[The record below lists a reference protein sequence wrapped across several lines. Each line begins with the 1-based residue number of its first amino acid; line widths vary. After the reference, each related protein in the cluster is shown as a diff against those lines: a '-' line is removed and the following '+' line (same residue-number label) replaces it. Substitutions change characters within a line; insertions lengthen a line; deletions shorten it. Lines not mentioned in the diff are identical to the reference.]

1 MQDKTAMNTS
11 GARHKPRYR
20 LKATWLRSLLIM
32 VCVALLSGPLSAMT
46 VDEVPNIHLK
56 DARQYV
62 TDPSN
67 ILSTAA
73 RDSINLMLGQLEK
86 GSGIEVAVVMLPS
99 IGNDDIFDFAHN
111 LFRKWGIGK
120 KKENNGLLVLFVMD
134 QHKVRFTTG
143 YGLEGTLTDA
153 LSKRIQM
160 NEMVPAFKEG
170 KWDEGMVKGVRAMV
184 AILKG
189 EVAADQYGAT
199 SANGNDEELTTFDVI
214 AISMVFIIIILVIV
228 LACRDKKCPKCKKHA
243 MKTVSTQ
250 RLKIALGHGRV
261 KRIIRTTYVCQNCGH
276 QITHDTDDNDD
287 DKLNA
292 ALAAASIARMA
303 MRGSSGGSTGGSFGG
318 GSTGGGGSTSG
329 W

>member
-1 MQDKTAMNTS
+1 MQEKTAMHIS
-11 GARHKPRYR
+11 GARHKTRYR
-20 LKATWLRSLLIM
+20 LKTTWLHRLLIM

-46 VDEVPNIHLK
+46 VDEVPNVHLK

-62 TDPSN
+62 TDPSA

-170 KWDEGMVKGVRAMV
+170 KWDEGMVKGVRATV

-189 EVAADQYGAT
+189 EVAADQYG
-199 SANGNDEELTTFDVI
+199 ANGNDEELTTFDVI
-214 AISMVFIIIILVIV
+214 AISMVFIIIILVIM

>member
-1 MQDKTAMNTS
+1 MNTS
-11 GARHKPRYR
+11 GARHKPRYH

-32 VCVALLSGPLSAMT
+32 VCVALLSGSLSAMT
-46 VDEVPNIHLK
+46 VDEVPNVHLK

-62 TDPSN
+62 TDPSA

-73 RDSINLMLGQLEK
+73 RDSINLMLGRLEK

-170 KWDEGMVKGVRAMV
+170 KWDEGMVKGVRATV

-214 AISMVFIIIILVIV
+214 AISMVFIVIILIIV

>member
-1 MQDKTAMNTS
+1 MNTS

-32 VCVALLSGPLSAMT
+32 VCVALLSGPLSAIT
-46 VDEVPNIHLK
+46 VDEVPNVHLK

-62 TDPSN
+62 TDLSA

-143 YGLEGTLTDA
+143 YGLEGALTDA

-170 KWDEGMVKGVRAMV
+170 KWDEGMVKGVRATV

-189 EVAADQYGAT
+189 EVAADQYGT
-199 SANGNDEELTTFDVI
+199 TNANGNDEELTTFDVI
-214 AISMVFIIIILVIV
+214 AISMVFIVIILIIV

-287 DKLNA
+287 QKLNA

>member
-11 GARHKPRYR
+11 SARHKSRYR
-20 LKATWLRSLLIM
+20 LEATWLRSLLIM

-46 VDEVPNIHLK
+46 VDEVPNVHLK

-62 TDPSN
+62 TDPSA

-73 RDSINLMLGQLEK
+73 RDSINLMLGRLEK

-99 IGNDDIFDFAHN
+99 IGDDDIFDFAHN

-170 KWDEGMVKGVRAMV
+170 KWDEGMVKGVRATV

-189 EVAADQYGAT
+189 EVAADQYG
-199 SANGNDEELTTFDVI
+199 ANGNDEELTTFDVI

>member
-1 MQDKTAMNTS
+1 MNTS
-11 GARHKPRYR
+11 GARYKPRYR

-46 VDEVPNIHLK
+46 VDEVPNVHLK

-62 TDPSN
+62 TDSSA

-73 RDSINLMLGQLEK
+73 RDSINLMLGQLEE

-170 KWDEGMVKGVRAMV
+170 KWDEGMVKGVRATV

-199 SANGNDEELTTFDVI
+199 NANGNDEELTTFDVI

>member
-1 MQDKTAMNTS
+1 MNTS

-46 VDEVPNIHLK
+46 VDEVPNVHLK

-62 TDPSN
+62 TDPSA

-143 YGLEGTLTDA
+143 YGLEGALTDA

-170 KWDEGMVKGVRAMV
+170 KWDEGMVKGVRATV

-250 RLKIALGHGRV
+250 RLKIALGHGRM

-287 DKLNA
+287 QKLNA

-303 MRGSSGGSTGGSFGG
+303 MRGSSGGSTGGSFSG

>member
-46 VDEVPNIHLK
+46 VDEVPNVHLK

-62 TDPSN
+62 TDPSA

-73 RDSINLMLGQLEK
+73 RDSINLMLGQLEQ

-170 KWDEGMVKGVRAMV
+170 KWDEGMVKGVRATV

-214 AISMVFIIIILVIV
+214 AISMVFIVIILVIV

-287 DKLNA
+287 QKLNA

>member
-62 TDPSN
+62 TDPSA

-73 RDSINLMLGQLEK
+73 RDSINLMLGRLEK
-86 GSGIEVAVVMLPS
+86 DSGIEVAVVMLPS

-170 KWDEGMVKGVRAMV
+170 KWDEGMVKGVRATV

-287 DKLNA
+287 QKLNA

>member
-62 TDPSN
+62 TDPSA

-99 IGNDDIFDFAHN
+99 IGDDDIFDFAHN

-170 KWDEGMVKGVRAMV
+170 KWDEGMVKGVRATV

-199 SANGNDEELTTFDVI
+199 SANGNDEKLTTFDVI

>member
-1 MQDKTAMNTS
+1 MNTS

-62 TDPSN
+62 TDPSA

-73 RDSINLMLGQLEK
+73 RDSINLMLGRLEK
-86 GSGIEVAVVMLPS
+86 DSGIEVAVVMLPS

-170 KWDEGMVKGVRAMV
+170 KWDEGMVKGVRATV

>member
-56 DARQYV
+56 NARQYV
-62 TDPSN
+62 TDPSA

-99 IGNDDIFDFAHN
+99 IGDDDIFDFAHN

-170 KWDEGMVKGVRAMV
+170 KWDEGMVKGVRATV

-214 AISMVFIIIILVIV
+214 AISMVFIIIILVIM

>member
-1 MQDKTAMNTS
+1 MNTS

-62 TDPSN
+62 TDPSA

-73 RDSINLMLGQLEK
+73 RDSINLMLGQLEE

-170 KWDEGMVKGVRAMV
+170 KWDEGMVKGVRATV

-199 SANGNDEELTTFDVI
+199 NVNGNDEELTTFDVI

>member
-62 TDPSN
+62 TDPSA

-73 RDSINLMLGQLEK
+73 RDSINLMLGQLEQ

-143 YGLEGTLTDA
+143 YGLEGALTDA

-170 KWDEGMVKGVRAMV
+170 KWDEGMVKGVRATV

-199 SANGNDEELTTFDVI
+199 GANGNDEELTTFDVI

>member
-1 MQDKTAMNTS
+1 MQEKTAMNTS

-56 DARQYV
+56 DAQQYV
-62 TDPSN
+62 TDPSA

-170 KWDEGMVKGVRAMV
+170 KWDEGMVKGVRATV

-189 EVAADQYGAT
+189 EVAADQYGT
-199 SANGNDEELTTFDVI
+199 TNANGNDEELTTFDVI

-287 DKLNA
+287 QKLNA

>member
-46 VDEVPNIHLK
+46 VDEVPNVHLK

-62 TDPSN
+62 TDPSA

-143 YGLEGTLTDA
+143 YGLEGALTDA

-170 KWDEGMVKGVRAMV
+170 KWDEGMVKGVRATV

>member
-1 MQDKTAMNTS
+1 MNTS

-20 LKATWLRSLLIM
+20 LKAPWLRSLLIM
-32 VCVALLSGPLSAMT
+32 ACMVLLSGPLSAMT
-46 VDEVPNIHLK
+46 IDEVPNIHLK

-62 TDPSN
+62 TDPSA

-170 KWDEGMVKGVRAMV
+170 KWDEGMVKGVRATV

-189 EVAADQYGAT
+189 EVAADQYG
-199 SANGNDEELTTFDVI
+199 ANGNDEELTTFDVI

>member
-1 MQDKTAMNTS
+1 MNTS
-11 GARHKPRYR
+11 GARYKPRYR

-46 VDEVPNIHLK
+46 VDEVPNVHLK

-62 TDPSN
+62 TDPSA

-99 IGNDDIFDFAHN
+99 IGNDDIFDFAHD

-143 YGLEGTLTDA
+143 YGLEGALTDA

-170 KWDEGMVKGVRAMV
+170 KWDEGMVKGVRATV

>member
-62 TDPSN
+62 TDPSA

-99 IGNDDIFDFAHN
+99 IGDDDIFDFAHN

-170 KWDEGMVKGVRAMV
+170 KWDEGMVKGVRATV

>member
-62 TDPSN
+62 TDPSA

-99 IGNDDIFDFAHN
+99 IGDDDIFDFAHN

-170 KWDEGMVKGVRAMV
+170 KWDEGMVKGVRATV

-189 EVAADQYGAT
+189 EVAADQYG
-199 SANGNDEELTTFDVI
+199 ANGNDEELTTFDVI

-287 DKLNA
+287 QKLNA

>member
-11 GARHKPRYR
+11 GARYKPRYR

-46 VDEVPNIHLK
+46 VDEVPNVHLK

-62 TDPSN
+62 TDPSA

-73 RDSINLMLGQLEK
+73 RDSINLMLGQLEE

-170 KWDEGMVKGVRAMV
+170 KWDEGMVKGVRATV

>member
-46 VDEVPNIHLK
+46 VDEVPNVHLK

-62 TDPSN
+62 TDPSA

-86 GSGIEVAVVMLPS
+86 GSGIEAAVVMLPS

-170 KWDEGMVKGVRAMV
+170 KWDEGMVKGVRATV

-189 EVAADQYGAT
+189 EVAADQYDPT
-199 SANGNDEELTTFDVI
+199 NANGNDEELTTFDVI
-214 AISMVFIIIILVIV
+214 AISMVFIVIILVIV

>member
-1 MQDKTAMNTS
+1 MQEKTAMHIS
-11 GARHKPRYR
+11 GARHKTRYR
-20 LKATWLRSLLIM
+20 LKTTWLHRLLIM

-62 TDPSN
+62 TDPSA

-170 KWDEGMVKGVRAMV
+170 KWDEGMVKGVRATV

-189 EVAADQYGAT
+189 EVAADQYG
-199 SANGNDEELTTFDVI
+199 ANGNDEELTTFDVI

>member
-32 VCVALLSGPLSAMT
+32 VCVALLSGPLSAIT

-62 TDPSN
+62 TDPSA

-73 RDSINLMLGQLEK
+73 RDSINLMLGQLEQ

-143 YGLEGTLTDA
+143 YGLEGALTDA

-170 KWDEGMVKGVRAMV
+170 KWDEGMVKGVRATV

>member
-1 MQDKTAMNTS
+1 MQDKTAINTS

-62 TDPSN
+62 TDPSA

-170 KWDEGMVKGVRAMV
+170 KWDEGMMKGVRATV
-184 AILKG
+184 AVLKG

-214 AISMVFIIIILVIV
+214 AISMVFIVIILVIV

-287 DKLNA
+287 QKLNA

>member
-1 MQDKTAMNTS
+1 MNTS

-170 KWDEGMVKGVRAMV
+170 KWDEGMVKGVRATV

-199 SANGNDEELTTFDVI
+199 NANGNDEELTTFDVI
-214 AISMVFIIIILVIV
+214 AISMVFIIIILVIM

>member
-20 LKATWLRSLLIM
+20 LKATWLHSLLIM

-62 TDPSN
+62 TDPSA

-170 KWDEGMVKGVRAMV
+170 KWDEGMVKGVRATV

-287 DKLNA
+287 QKLNA

>member
-62 TDPSN
+62 TDPSA

-73 RDSINLMLGQLEK
+73 RDSINLMLGQLEQ

-120 KKENNGLLVLFVMD
+120 KKKNNGLLVLFVMD

-170 KWDEGMVKGVRAMV
+170 KWDEGMVKGVRATV

-199 SANGNDEELTTFDVI
+199 NANGNDEELTTFDVI
-214 AISMVFIIIILVIV
+214 AISMVFIIIILIIV

>member
-11 GARHKPRYR
+11 GARHKTHYR

-46 VDEVPNIHLK
+46 VDEVPNVHLK

-62 TDPSN
+62 TDPSA

-73 RDSINLMLGQLEK
+73 RDSINLMLGRLEK

-99 IGNDDIFDFAHN
+99 IGDDDIFDFAHN

-170 KWDEGMVKGVRAMV
+170 KWDEGMVKGVRATV

-189 EVAADQYGAT
+189 EVAADQYG
-199 SANGNDEELTTFDVI
+199 ANGNDEELTTFDVI

>member
-20 LKATWLRSLLIM
+20 LKATWLRNLLIM

-62 TDPSN
+62 TDPSA

-73 RDSINLMLGQLEK
+73 RDSINLMLGQLEQ

-170 KWDEGMVKGVRAMV
+170 KWDEGMVKGVRATV

>member
-1 MQDKTAMNTS
+1 MNTS

-46 VDEVPNIHLK
+46 VDEVPNVHLK

-62 TDPSN
+62 TDPSA
-67 ILSTAA
+67 ILSTVA
-73 RDSINLMLGQLEK
+73 RDSINLMLGQLEQ

-170 KWDEGMVKGVRAMV
+170 KWDEGMVKGVRATV

-287 DKLNA
+287 QKLNA

>member
-62 TDPSN
+62 TDPSA

-170 KWDEGMVKGVRAMV
+170 KWDEGMVKGVRATV

-199 SANGNDEELTTFDVI
+199 NANGNEEELTTFDVI

>member
-20 LKATWLRSLLIM
+20 LKATWLHSLLIM

-62 TDPSN
+62 TDPSA

-73 RDSINLMLGQLEK
+73 RDSINLMLGQLEQ

-143 YGLEGTLTDA
+143 YGLEGALTDA

-170 KWDEGMVKGVRAMV
+170 KWDEGMVKGVRATV

-189 EVAADQYGAT
+189 EVAADQYG
-199 SANGNDEELTTFDVI
+199 ANGNDEELTTFDVI

-250 RLKIALGHGRV
+250 RLKVALGHGRV

>member
-62 TDPSN
+62 TDPSA

-73 RDSINLMLGQLEK
+73 RDSINLMLGQLEE

-170 KWDEGMVKGVRAMV
+170 KWDEGMVKGVRATV

-189 EVAADQYGAT
+189 EVAADQYG
-199 SANGNDEELTTFDVI
+199 ANGNDEELTTFDVI

>member
-1 MQDKTAMNTS
+1 MQDKTAMNTL

-46 VDEVPNIHLK
+46 VDEVPNVHLK

-62 TDPSN
+62 TDPSA

-170 KWDEGMVKGVRAMV
+170 KWDEGMVKGVRATV

-189 EVAADQYGAT
+189 EVAADQYG
-199 SANGNDEELTTFDVI
+199 ANGNDEELTTFDVI
-214 AISMVFIIIILVIV
+214 AISMVFIIIILIIV
-228 LACRDKKCPKCKKHA
+228 LACRDKK
-243 MKTVSTQ
+243 
-250 RLKIALGHGRV
+250 
-261 KRIIRTTYVCQNCGH
+261 
-276 QITHDTDDNDD
+276 
-287 DKLNA
+287 
-292 ALAAASIARMA
+292 
-303 MRGSSGGSTGGSFGG
+303 
-318 GSTGGGGSTSG
+318 
-329 W
+329 

>member
-1 MQDKTAMNTS
+1 MNTS

-20 LKATWLRSLLIM
+20 LKATWMRSLLIM

-46 VDEVPNIHLK
+46 VDEVPNVHLK

-62 TDPSN
+62 TDPSA

-73 RDSINLMLGQLEK
+73 RDSINLMLGQLEE

-170 KWDEGMVKGVRAMV
+170 KWDEGMVKGVRATV

-250 RLKIALGHGRV
+250 RLKIALGHGRM

-287 DKLNA
+287 QKLNA

>member
-20 LKATWLRSLLIM
+20 LKATWLHSLLIM
-32 VCVALLSGPLSAMT
+32 VCVTLLSGPLSAMT

-62 TDPSN
+62 TDPSA

-99 IGNDDIFDFAHN
+99 IGDDDIFDFAHN

-170 KWDEGMVKGVRAMV
+170 KWDEGMVKGVRATV

>member
-1 MQDKTAMNTS
+1 MQNKTVMNGSSAQHKTHHQPKAM
-11 GARHKPRYR
+11 
-20 LKATWLRSLLIM
+20 WLQRLLIM
-32 VCVALLSGPLSAMT
+32 ACMVLLSVPLRAIT
-46 VDEVPNIHLK
+46 VDEVPNVHLK

-62 TDPSN
+62 TDPSG

-73 RDSINLMLGQLEK
+73 RDSINLMLGQLEE

-99 IGNDDIFDFAHN
+99 IGDDDIFDFAHN

-160 NEMVPAFKEG
+160 NEMVPAFKEE
-170 KWDEGMVKGVRAMV
+170 KWDEGMVKGVRATV

-199 SANGNDEELTTFDVI
+199 SANGNDEELTTFAVI
-214 AISMVFIIIILVIV
+214 AISMVFIIIILIIV

-276 QITHDTDDNDD
+276 QITHDHDDNDD

-318 GSTGGGGSTSG
+318 GSTGGCGSTSG

>member
-20 LKATWLRSLLIM
+20 LKATWLHSLLIM

-62 TDPSN
+62 TDPSA

-153 LSKRIQM
+153 LSKHIQM

-170 KWDEGMVKGVRAMV
+170 KWDEGMVKGVRATV

-189 EVAADQYGAT
+189 EVAADQYDPT
-199 SANGNDEELTTFDVI
+199 NANGNDEELTTFDVI